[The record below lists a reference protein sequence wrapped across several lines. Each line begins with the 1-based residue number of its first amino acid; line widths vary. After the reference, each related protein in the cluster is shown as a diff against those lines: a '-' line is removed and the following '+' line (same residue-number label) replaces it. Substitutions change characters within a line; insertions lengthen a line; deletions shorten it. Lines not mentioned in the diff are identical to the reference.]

1 MLYVFNDKIYIKPF
15 HNKLVEVKIEK
26 DKDEY
31 NVITTNKNIS
41 LTSTAQLKELSQIT
55 LEEAYEH
62 QGKSKKTKAKIEL

>member
-41 LTSTAQLKELSQIT
+41 LTSTAQLKELSQLT
-55 LEEAYEH
+55 LEEAYKYQNKE
-62 QGKSKKTKAKIEL
+62 KKKAADLRL